1 MTSLPP
7 RVPKHAI
14 SLLPPDRRGREGARD
29 RPARNHERNMKHV
42 IKMILFTSFLV
53 PAAYSA
59 PSNEAAYVES
69 YSGRTDVPVPIS
81 VVRPVIEPGH
91 EGEVVKLSFVIDA
104 DGSPRDIMA
113 PVEADRSLV
122 LQLARAVEQWKF
134 KPLLRDGQVVRTR
147 VTLPFTIGETKDLGW
162 VAKQ

>member
-1 MTSLPP
+1 
-7 RVPKHAI
+7 
-14 SLLPPDRRGREGARD
+14 
-29 RPARNHERNMKHV
+29 MKHV
-42 IKMILFTSFLV
+42 IKIILFTSFLV
-53 PAAYSA
+53 PAAYCA
-59 PSNEAAYVES
+59 PSPEAAYVES
-69 YSGRTDVPVPIS
+69 YNGRTDMPVPIA

-147 VTLPFTIGETKDLGW
+147 VTLPFTIGATKDNGW